1 MDYILAASNLRAS
14 IFGLPG
20 NTNIDQIKKGRLAFD
35 DNNYVF
41 DGKVYD
47 IDKLDLESKKLPWEK
62 EAYE

>member
-1 MDYILAASNLRAS
+1 MFCKN
-14 IFGLPG
+14 
-20 NTNIDQIKKGRLAFD
+20 NIDGEFSIGDAESLAFD